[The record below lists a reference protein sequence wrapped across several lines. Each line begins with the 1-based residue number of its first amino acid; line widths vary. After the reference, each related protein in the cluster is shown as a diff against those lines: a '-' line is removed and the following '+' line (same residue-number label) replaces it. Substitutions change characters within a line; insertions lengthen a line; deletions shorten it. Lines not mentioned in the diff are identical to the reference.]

1 MDSKGLIFDV
11 LLTFKKLFFS
21 CFYIKKTSGLKL
33 EKLQTNISVLV
44 NVCKN
49 FTCFVFV
56 SLFLPKCGSVS
67 FSRFSV
73 RNWNFSVR
81 SLLLAAVCISIS
93 VVWGV
98 YRNEDRYTFTV
109 LSVFRH
115 GYTTVVVNFY
125 NTVG

>member
-11 LLTFKKLFFS
+11 LLTFKKLFF
-21 CFYIKKTSGLKL
+21 FLFLKL
-33 EKLQTNISVLV
+33 EKLQTNISVSV